1 MLEEKALVIA
11 LRDTFLPRMIGRDAS
26 VFVTL
31 VMDVWPNVDIPMVF
45 GGEEELGEKLPENQS
60 RISSKCSSRSRIR
73 TAKSQSSTKSVK
85 GKVAGFFFSLFIMV
99 FGLNLNQGNKVDKF
113 DRLL

>member
-11 LRDTFLPRMIGRDAS
+11 LRDTFLPRMVGRDAS

-31 VMDVWPNVDIPMVF
+31 VMDVWPTVDIPMVF
-45 GGEEELGEKLPENQS
+45 GGEEELGDKLPEFQS
-60 RISSKCSSRSRIR
+60 RLSSKCSSRIR

-85 GKVAGFFFSLFIMV
+85 GRA
-99 FGLNLNQGNKVDKF
+99 
-113 DRLL
+113 

>member
-1 MLEEKALVIA
+1 MLEGGKTLMLEEKALVIA
-11 LRDTFLPRMIGRDAS
+11 LRDTFLPRMVGRDAS

-45 GGEEELGEKLPENQS
+45 GGEEELNDKLPENQS
-60 RISSKCSSRSRIR
+60 RISSKCSSRIR

-85 GKVAGFFFSLFIMV
+85 GRMVDSVITRHQFS
-99 FGLNLNQGNKVDKF
+99 
-113 DRLL
+113 